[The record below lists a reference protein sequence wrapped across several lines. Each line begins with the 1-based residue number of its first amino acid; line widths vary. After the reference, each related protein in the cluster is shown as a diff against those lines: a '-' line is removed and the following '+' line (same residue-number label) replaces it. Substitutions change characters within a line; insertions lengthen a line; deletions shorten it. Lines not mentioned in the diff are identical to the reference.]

1 MNNYC
6 VDLNLDLPLFKSE
19 LSPVEFLK
27 QNYKLSGHFQINIS
41 DLSSE
46 LIEFLNKLGLSVRL
60 VEIFYR
66 QPYGG
71 GNIHSDTEVA
81 GDYAKLN
88 WVYGNGTMY
97 WYKTNNNYTPTVL
110 NTTAI
115 KSYALYY
122 NELEVELVHSQ
133 KVGQPS
139 LVQVGCP
146 HRVVNSDTER
156 FCISLVFEKISTKE
170 RLTFQE
176 AITVFAEFIKTK

>member
-6 VDLNLDLPLFKSE
+6 VDLNLDLPIFESALT
-19 LSPVEFLK
+19 PVEFLK
-27 QNYKLSGHFQINIS
+27 QNYKLEGHFQVDVNH
-41 DLSSE
+41 LSTE
-46 LIEFLNKLGLSVRL
+46 LKMFFDKVGLTVRL

-66 QPYGG
+66 QPNAV
-71 GNIHSDTEVA
+71 GNIHSDTEIA

-97 WYKTNNNYTPTVL
+97 WYKTNKNYTPTIL

-122 NELEVELVHSQ
+122 SESEVELVHSQ
-133 KVGQPS
+133 IVGQPS

-146 HRVVNSDTER
+146 HKVINDNTER
-156 FCISLVFEKISTKE
+156 FCISVVFETVNTKE

-176 AITVFAEFIKTK
+176 AISVFSEFIKTN